1 MESKGVTETDGPRFA
16 VRDVDLSH
24 EGGMKASADIARAA
38 EDMACGALWTAEVRA
53 DAFLQ
58 AVPALAA
65 TTSLHV
71 ATGIVIGFARSP
83 MTIAQ
88 EATDLQDFSDGRF
101 ILGLGSQIRTHITKR
116 FSMPWGKPVEQMAE
130 LLASIRAIWDHWY
143 DGEVLDFRGQH
154 YRFTFNSD
162 VVRVRPTCPRR
173 PPMHIAAV
181 GPRMTALAGEA
192 ADGFIGHSFV
202 TERYMREVVLP
213 RLTAG
218 ARAKDPDYEVV
229 MLANVIVPT
238 PHESLERGLERIRAQ
253 VAMYGSTPAYR
264 GVLDV
269 HGLGDLHEE
278 LHRLS
283 KLGRWDDMASIVDD
297 ETLGL
302 FAVWGEPGDVA
313 RELHRRYGDVATR
326 LRVPFAASAA
336 AAELVD
342 LVAHTAKVGSA
353 HG

>member
-1 MESKGVTETDGPRFA
+1 MEHEEAMPTDRPQYA
-16 VRDVDLSH
+16 VRYVDLSH
-24 EGGMKASADIARAA
+24 EGGMKASADVATVA
-38 EDMACGALWTAEVRA
+38 EDMACGALWTAEVRS

-65 TTSLHV
+65 TTTLRV

-101 ILGLGSQIRTHITKR
+101 ILGLGSQIRTHVTKR

-130 LLASIRAIWDHWY
+130 LLASIRAIWSHWY
-143 DGEVLDFRGQH
+143 DGDVLDFRGQY
-154 YRFTFNSD
+154 YRITFNSD
-162 VVRVRPTCPRR
+162 VVRVRPTCPTR
-173 PPMHIAAV
+173 PPIHIAAV
-181 GPRMTALAGEA
+181 GPRMTSLAGEA

-202 TERYMREVVLP
+202 TERYMRDVVLP

-218 ARAKDPDYEVV
+218 ARAKEPDYDVV
-229 MLANVIVPT
+229 VLANAVVPT
-238 PHESLERGLERIRAQ
+238 RHESVEQGLERVRAQ

-264 GVLDV
+264 GVLDI

-283 KLGRWDDMASIVDD
+283 KLGRWDDMARLVDD

-302 FAVWGEPGDVA
+302 FTVWGEPAEVA
-313 RELHRRYGDVATR
+313 RELYRRYGNVATR
-326 LRVPFAASAA
+326 LRVPFAAATA

-342 LVAHTAKVGSA
+342 LVREGAKVGTS